1 MPALIFLFSVI
12 AWLFAAIEAMF
23 ASPLI
28 AIGLT
33 NPEGHEVLG
42 RVEQAVMLLVGV
54 FLRPILTLMGL
65 MLGIFFAHIA
75 VDLYNGIFLRLI
87 PIYLYTLKDS
97 VLLNQELI
105 RVFFASGLVVLYVY
119 AMLVVIEQ
127 CYSMIYMIPDRV
139 LRWIGGPQ
147 DSAGSGVGG
156 ALQSISAG
164 LSQDTASAG
173 QQTGGASSRAFSQDT
188 SVKK

>member
-1 MPALIFLFSVI
+1 
-12 AWLFAAIEAMF
+12 
-23 ASPLI
+23 
-28 AIGLT
+28 
-33 NPEGHEVLG
+33 
-42 RVEQAVMLLVGV
+42 
-54 FLRPILTLMGL
+54 MGL
-65 MLGIFFAHIA
+65 MIGIFFILQLTSIMGAP
-75 VDLYNGIFLRLI
+75 VTNPNL
-87 PIYLYTLKDS
+87 YLYSQRQCTIESKLWS
-97 VLLNQELI
+97 I
-105 RVFFASGLVVLYVY
+105 FASDLVVLYVY